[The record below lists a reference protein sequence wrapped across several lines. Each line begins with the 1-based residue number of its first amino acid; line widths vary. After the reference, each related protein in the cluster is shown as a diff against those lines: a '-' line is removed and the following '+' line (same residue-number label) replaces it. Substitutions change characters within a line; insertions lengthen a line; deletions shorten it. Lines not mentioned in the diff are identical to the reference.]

1 MIHLLSNQQI
11 SMFPWGKLSL
21 NFNRSLAVFLKA
33 HFLTHHYFLTYI
45 TDFNNRSE
53 ILDFHLFADDANL
66 FYKQKNLKVLESK
79 ENNELVYSHL
89 VECQ

>member
-1 MIHLLSNQQI
+1 
-11 SMFPWGKLSL
+11 MFPWGKLSP

-33 HFLTHHYFLTYI
+33 HFLTQNYFLTYI
-45 TDFNNRSE
+45 IDFNNRSE

-79 ENNELVYSHL
+79 ANNELVYSHL